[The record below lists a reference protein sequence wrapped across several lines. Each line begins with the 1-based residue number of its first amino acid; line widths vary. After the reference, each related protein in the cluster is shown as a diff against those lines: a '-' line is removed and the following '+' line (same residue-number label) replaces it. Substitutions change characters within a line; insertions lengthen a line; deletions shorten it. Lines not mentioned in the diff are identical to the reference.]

1 VAKNVFRAGE
11 VQVAGGKVFIQG
23 PESPPEAPQP
33 VEAEEAVEE
42 YTGPTVEDIK
52 REAEEFRA
60 QWDEERE
67 RMIQEAREEADRI
80 VKEAENQAFEEV
92 KAKNDQAATIKQEA
106 EEEAE
111 RVKQEAQAEA
121 ERIVNEAREKADTVE
136 REAYEKG
143 VEQGEEKGFASG
155 EAEVNRLIDRLH
167 VILNKAIERRNEIIE
182 ESESQIVHLVLEIA
196 KKVVKVISEN
206 QKNVVVNNV
215 VQALRKLK
223 QKSDVIIRV
232 NFQDLKMVSSHT
244 EEITKMVERV
254 GNITVAEDSSVDPGG
269 AIIETDFGQI
279 DARISSQL
287 REIEDRITELA
298 PIKSNPKMQE

>member
-1 VAKNVFRAGE
+1 MAKNVFRAGE
-11 VQVAGGKVFIQG
+11 ISIFDGKVFVTG
-23 PESPPEAPQP
+23 PESPAEAPQP
-33 VEAEEAVEE
+33 VESEEPEE
-42 YTGPTVEDIK
+42 YSGPTVEDIR

-60 QWDEERE
+60 KWEAERE
-67 RMIQEAREEADRI
+67 QMIQEAREEADRI
-80 VKEAENQAFEEV
+80 IKEAENQAFEEV
-92 KAKNDQAATIKQEA
+92 KAKNDEAATIRQEA
-106 EEEAE
+106 EEEAQRIKE
-111 RVKQEAQAEA
+111 EAQAEA
-121 ERIVNEAREKADTVE
+121 ERFVSEAREKAGETE
-136 REAYEKG
+136 KEAYDRG

-155 EAEVNRLIDRLH
+155 EGEVNRLIDRLH

-182 ESESQIVHLVLEIA
+182 ESESQIIHLVLEIA

-206 QKNVVVNNV
+206 QRNVVVNNV

-232 NFQDLKMVSSHT
+232 NFQDVKMVSSHT
-244 EEITKMVERV
+244 EQITSMVERA

-287 REIEDRITELA
+287 REIEDRIVELA

>member
-11 VQVAGGKVFIQG
+11 IQVADGKVFIQG

-33 VEAEEAVEE
+33 VDTEEVEE
-42 YTGPTVEDIK
+42 YTGPTVEDIR
-52 REAEEFRA
+52 REAEEFREK
-60 QWDEERE
+60 WDAERE
-67 RMIQEAREEADRI
+67 QMIQEAREEADRI

-92 KAKNDQAATIKQEA
+92 KSKNDQAATIKQEA
-106 EEEAE
+106 DEEAE
-111 RVKQEAQAEA
+111 RIKGEARAEADRIVSEAQ
-121 ERIVNEAREKADTVE
+121 EKADTVE
-136 REAYEKG
+136 KEAYDRG
-143 VEQGEEKGFASG
+143 VEQGEEKGFSSG
-155 EAEVNRLIDRLH
+155 EAEVNRLVDRVH
-167 VILNKAIERRNEIIE
+167 IILNKTIERRNEIIE
-182 ESESQIVHLVLEIA
+182 ESESQIIHLVLEIA

-215 VQALRKLK
+215 VQALQKLK
-223 QKSDVIIRV
+223 QKSDVVIRV

-244 EEITKMVERV
+244 EEITKMVERA
-254 GNITVAEDSSVDPGG
+254 GNITVAEDSTVDVGG

-287 REIEDRITELA
+287 REIEDRIVELA

>member
-1 VAKNVFRAGE
+1 MAKNVFRAGE
-11 VQVAGGKVFIQG
+11 ISIFDGKVFVTG
-23 PESPPEAPQP
+23 PESPAEAPQP
-33 VEAEEAVEE
+33 VESEEPEE
-42 YTGPTVEDIK
+42 YSGPTVEDIR

-60 QWDEERE
+60 KWEAERE
-67 RMIQEAREEADRI
+67 QMIQEAREEADRI
-80 VKEAENQAFEEV
+80 IKEAENQAFEEV
-92 KAKNDQAATIKQEA
+92 KAKNDEAATIRQEA
-106 EEEAE
+106 EEEAQRIKE
-111 RVKQEAQAEA
+111 EAQAEA
-121 ERIVNEAREKADTVE
+121 ERFVSEAREKAGETE
-136 REAYEKG
+136 KEAYDRG

-182 ESESQIVHLVLEIA
+182 ESESQIIHLVLEIA

-206 QKNVVVNNV
+206 QRNVVVNNV

-232 NFQDLKMVSSHT
+232 NFQDVKMVSSHT
-244 EEITKMVERV
+244 EQITSMVERA

-287 REIEDRITELA
+287 REIEDRIVELA